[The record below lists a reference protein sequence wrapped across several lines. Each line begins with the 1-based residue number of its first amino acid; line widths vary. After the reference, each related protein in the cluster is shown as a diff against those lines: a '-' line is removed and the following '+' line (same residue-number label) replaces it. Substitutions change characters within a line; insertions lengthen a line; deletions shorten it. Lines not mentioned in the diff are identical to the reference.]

1 MVDLSEALDMEAL
14 DMVDLSDIAELS
26 DMVDLSEALD
36 MVDLSDIADLSD
48 MVDLSE
54 ALDMLVWLE
63 EGWLEQLPRW
73 PVSTDLPSVES
84 TGAKNNHYF
93 MLCKK
98 QI

>member
-1 MVDLSEALDMEAL
+1 MVLCLLALSEALGMEA
-14 DMVDLSDIAELS
+14 
-26 DMVDLSEALD
+26 LSEALD

-63 EGWLEQLPRW
+63 EGLLEQLPRW

-84 TGAKNNHYF
+84 TGAKTQNTK
-93 MLCKK
+93 LGI
-98 QI
+98 QLTDLIL

>member
-1 MVDLSEALDMEAL
+1 MEALSEALG
-14 DMVDLSDIAELS
+14 
-26 DMVDLSEALD
+26 

-73 PVSTDLPSVES
+73 
-84 TGAKNNHYF
+84 H
-93 MLCKK
+93 LC
-98 QI
+98 Q

>member
-1 MVDLSEALDMEAL
+1 MVLCLLA
-14 DMVDLSDIAELS
+14 
-26 DMVDLSEALD
+26 
-36 MVDLSDIADLSD
+36 LSD

-84 TGAKNNHYF
+84 TGAK
-93 MLCKK
+93 K
-98 QI
+98 QPLLHALQETNLDIQLTDFIQ

>member
-1 MVDLSEALDMEAL
+1 MEAL
-14 DMVDLSDIAELS
+14 L
-26 DMVDLSEALD
+26 EALD

-84 TGAKNNHYF
+84 TGAKKNNDTKLETYS
-93 MLCKK
+93 
-98 QI
+98 

>member
-1 MVDLSEALDMEAL
+1 MLCLLVFSDMVELSEALDMEAL
-14 DMVDLSDIAELS
+14 L
-26 DMVDLSEALD
+26 EALD

-73 PVSTDLPSVES
+73 LVSTDSPSVES
-84 TGAKNNHYF
+84 TGAKNNDTK
-93 MLCKK
+93 LDI
-98 QI
+98 QLTDLIL

>member
-36 MVDLSDIADLSD
+36 M
-48 MVDLSE
+48 
-54 ALDMLVWLE
+54 LVWLE

-73 PVSTDLPSVES
+73 PVSTD
-84 TGAKNNHYF
+84 
-93 MLCKK
+93 
-98 QI
+98 

>member
-1 MVDLSEALDMEAL
+1 MVLCLLA
-14 DMVDLSDIAELS
+14 
-26 DMVDLSEALD
+26 
-36 MVDLSDIADLSD
+36 LSD

-84 TGAKNNHYF
+84 TGAKN
-93 MLCKK
+93 
-98 QI
+98 Q

>member
-14 DMVDLSDIAELS
+14 L
-26 DMVDLSEALD
+26 EAL
-36 MVDLSDIADLSD
+36 D

-84 TGAKNNHYF
+84 TGAKNNHSI
-93 MLCKK
+93 MLCFDAKQDKK
-98 QI
+98 IHTSLQCKC

>member
-14 DMVDLSDIAELS
+14 L
-26 DMVDLSEALD
+26 EALD

-73 PVSTDLPSVES
+73 PVSTDSPSVES
-84 TGAKNNHYF
+84 TGAKNKHLF
-93 MLCKK
+93 MLCFDAKPRQK
-98 QI
+98 MPHPFTMQVLI